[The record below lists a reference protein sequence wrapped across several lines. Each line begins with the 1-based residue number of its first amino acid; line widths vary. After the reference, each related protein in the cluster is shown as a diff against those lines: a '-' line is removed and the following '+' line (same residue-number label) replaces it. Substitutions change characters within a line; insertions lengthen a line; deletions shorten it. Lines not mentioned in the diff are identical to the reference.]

1 MDLTIPSI
9 KGKELTRYRVTMD
22 VMVDTSICE
31 SPKSWN
37 WQELLDLDVHEQ
49 LNDVYV
55 EDMGEI
61 HHFVTLVPFCHTIK
75 I

>member
-1 MDLTIPSI
+1 MDLTISSV
-9 KGKELTRYRVTMD
+9 KGKELSRYRVTMD

-37 WQELLDLDVHEQ
+37 WQELLDLDIHEQ

-55 EDMGEI
+55 EDMGEY
-61 HHFVTLVPFCHTIK
+61 TIL
-75 I
+75 

>member
-31 SPKSWN
+31 SPISWY
-37 WQELLDLDVHEQ
+37 WQVLLDLDVHEQ
-49 LNDVYV
+49 MNDVYV
-55 EDMGEI
+55 EDMGKY
-61 HHFVTLVPFCHTIK
+61 TIL
-75 I
+75 